1 MVDFIALRNAKGD
14 AVRNHTPIC
23 YAVLL
28 ARETMSWPWQR
39 CLIATAVIVA
49 VFVAYRVYSELA
61 GPGFE
66 QRLKRIEGDAKKSL
80 PMKLDDVTTL
90 VDLKYDADKTTYW
103 YVMDVASNG
112 FDAKDLQ
119 QRVEQRMCANE
130 ELWHAINERG
140 FSYEYHY
147 ANRAQAFLAA
157 FTIAKCP

>member
-1 MVDFIALRNAKGD
+1 
-14 AVRNHTPIC
+14 
-23 YAVLL
+23 
-28 ARETMSWPWQR
+28 MSWSWQR
-39 CLIATAVIVA
+39 SLIVTAVIVA

-66 QRLKRIEGDAKKSL
+66 ERLKRIEGDAKKSL

-103 YVMDVASNG
+103 YVMDVASNE

>member
-1 MVDFIALRNAKGD
+1 
-14 AVRNHTPIC
+14 
-23 YAVLL
+23 
-28 ARETMSWPWQR
+28 MSWSWQR
-39 CLIATAVIVA
+39 SLIVTAVFAA

-66 QRLKRIEGDAKKSL
+66 ERLKRIEGDAKKSL

-130 ELWHAINERG
+130 ELWHAINERC
-140 FSYEYHY
+140 FSYEYH
-147 ANRAQAFLAA
+147 NVNKAQAFLAA
-157 FTIAKCP
+157 FKIAKCR